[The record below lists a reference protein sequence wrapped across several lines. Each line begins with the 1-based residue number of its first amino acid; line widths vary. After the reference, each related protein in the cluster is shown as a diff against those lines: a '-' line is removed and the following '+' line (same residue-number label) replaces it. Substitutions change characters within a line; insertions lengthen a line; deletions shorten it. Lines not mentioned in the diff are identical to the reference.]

1 MVSAATT
8 MNAAADKMLQAA
20 TGSPTAPG
28 SGEVLPLDAAG
39 MTNWAKTTGGQ
50 MFTNAAGLGDWAA
63 ASPADMSQI
72 DTSFEPASSGGFNW
86 ADTSKVWDS
95 SVWSTATED
104 MGALSET
111 AASLGEKMDKVPDQ
125 AGKANE
131 GFASVLG
138 GIGGLAMGAM
148 GIVGG
153 ISQMGKG
160 GTYNTLMGL
169 AGIFGGIGSLAGGI
183 SGMTAPKARA
193 SGGPVDYGRTYL
205 VGEKGPE
212 LFVPGQS
219 GTIVASNKLQAAV
232 AAGQSPFKEN
242 REALQANQHRQIADR
257 YAKNSKLSIKYESQ
271 IINNVEYVT
280 ADQLRKSMNES
291 AERGRAL
298 AFQTMQ
304 NSVTARRRLGI

>member
-1 MVSAATT
+1 MTWG
-8 MNAAADKMLQAA
+8 QA
-20 TGSPTAPG
+20 
-28 SGEVLPLDAAG
+28 
-39 MTNWAKTTGGQ
+39 
-50 MFTNAAGLGDWAA
+50 
-63 ASPADMSQI
+63 
-72 DTSFEPASSGGFNW
+72 
-86 ADTSKVWDS
+86 
-95 SVWSTATED
+95 
-104 MGALSET
+104 
-111 AASLGEKMDKVPDQ
+111 
-125 AGKANE
+125 
-131 GFASVLG
+131 LG
-138 GIGGLAMGAM
+138 GATQALAGIAM
-148 GIVGG
+148 GIAGAQ
-153 ISQMGKG
+153 QMGKG

-280 ADQLRKSMNES
+280 ADQLRNSMNES